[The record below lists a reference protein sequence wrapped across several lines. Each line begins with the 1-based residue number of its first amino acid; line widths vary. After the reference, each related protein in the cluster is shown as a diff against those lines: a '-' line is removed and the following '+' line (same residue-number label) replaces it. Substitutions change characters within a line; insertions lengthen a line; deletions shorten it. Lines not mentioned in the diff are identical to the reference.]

1 MAAPRI
7 SFEFFPPRTAEQKLI
22 LESTWQKLAPLNP
35 DYLSV
40 TFGAGGSTLEATR
53 ETVEALAADRCAGG
67 AAYFLHGP
75 EREMLHESWKP
86 IAKGVKRLVVLRG
99 DRPEGVTGPGPFQY
113 ANELVSFIR
122 QEFGDHF
129 HIEVA
134 CYPEFHP
141 ESSSP
146 RSELYYFKQKVDAGA
161 NGAVTQY
168 FYNAD
173 SYFRFV
179 DDCRRTEIDIP
190 ITPGIMPITNYRQL
204 SRFSDM
210 CGAEIPQ
217 WIRRRLEGYGDDG
230 ASIRA
235 FGLDVV
241 TACASAYWRAGRPG
255 CIFTRLTGPMPASCS
270 GSACRAS
277 RFPAERVSLLRKA
290 GSMVA
295 PRNIL
300 KPSRI
305 FQQRPGLG
313 CLYRDV
319 FDLVPGFLGF
329 REFDVENS
337 LIEPGCNFA
346 FIYFYA
352 DRQRT
357 AE

>member
-1 MAAPRI
+1 LAAPRI

-53 ETVEALAADRCAGG
+53 DAVEDLAAQTDVPVAPHISCMAQN
-67 AAYFLHGP
+67 
-75 EREMLHESWKP
+75 EEMLHRILAAYHERG
-86 IAKGVKRLVVLRG
+86 INRLVVLRG
-99 DRPEGVTGPGPFQY
+99 DRPDGMSGPGPFQY

-141 ESSSP
+141 ESRSP

-173 SYFRFV
+173 SYFSFL
-179 DDCRRTEIDIP
+179 DDCRRSGIEIP
-190 ITPGIMPITNYRQL
+190 ITPGIMPITNYKQL
-204 SRFSDM
+204 SHFSDM

-241 TACASAYWRAGRPG
+241 T
-255 CIFTRLTGPMPASCS
+255 RLC
-270 GSACRAS
+270 
-277 RFPAERVSLLRKA
+277 ERLLEGGA
-290 GSMVA
+290 
-295 PRNIL
+295 
-300 KPSRI
+300 
-305 FQQRPGLG
+305 PGLHIYT
-313 CLYRDV
+313 LNRANAS
-319 FDLVPGFLGF
+319 FLLWQ
-329 REFDVENS
+329 RLNS
-337 LIEPGCNFA
+337 
-346 FIYFYA
+346 
-352 DRQRT
+352 
-357 AE
+357 